1 MTYIPDSRVRYI
13 VIHYSATAIESD
25 FTADDID
32 AMHRR
37 RGFKEIGYHY
47 FIRKDGTVEAGRD
60 LTQPGRFEQ
69 GAHSKGE
76 NDESIGIC
84 YEGGV
89 RKSAPNVGFDSR
101 TDKQKQAME
110 LLIKE
115 LLKTRFSGAVV
126 KSHRDMPGAA
136 TQCPGFDATRWWD
149 EVVARPPA
157 PPLVLEPTQAAA
169 APRTSIWQS
178 TTIRAQLMQWAST
191 YGAGIVAFWNTQ
203 DETTKLMIGG
213 FLLVAALAG
222 AWIFKERIR
231 KWTHEGDR

>member
-1 MTYIPDSRVRYI
+1 MTYIPDHKVRYI
-13 VIHYSATAIESD
+13 VIHYSATAIERD
-25 FTADDID
+25 YTAADID
-32 AMHRR
+32 DMHRR
-37 RGFKEIGYHY
+37 RGFKEGGYHY

-60 LTQPGRFEQ
+60 LTKPGRFEQ

-89 RKSAPNVGFDSR
+89 RITAPNVGFDSR
-101 TDKQKQAME
+101 TPKQLQAME

-115 LLKTRFSGAVV
+115 LLKTRFSGAIV
-126 KSHRDMPGAA
+126 KGHRDMPGAA

-149 EVVARPPA
+149 SVVARVPERS
-157 PPLVLEPTQAAA
+157 LVLETVQADT

-178 TTIRAQLMQWAST
+178 TTIRAQLTQWAST
-191 YGAGIVAFWNTQ
+191 SGAAALALWSTQ
-203 DETTKLMIGG
+203 DDTTRLILAGLG
-213 FLLVAALAG
+213 AVAILAG

-231 KWTHEGDR
+231 KWIEGDR